1 MIDLHTHILPDMD
14 DGSKSVEES
23 EQMLLELK
31 QQGVTTIVATP
42 HFYAD
47 REAPREFLLRR
58 KRSFEQLKNAEILLG
73 AEVAYFS
80 GISRCEEIT
89 LLCIEGTRLLLLELP
104 FDAWNRTMLDEVC
117 SMNKRLGIITVIAH
131 INRYRSLPN
140 FAEAVE
146 RMLQCGIK
154 MQCNA
159 EPISSIWS
167 GRRLLRM
174 IRSGMI
180 HFIGSDCHNMTRRP
194 PNIAKA
200 MARMEKKLDVRS
212 FCENARNLLKGAVHE
227 ER

>member
-1 MIDLHTHILPDMD
+1 MIDLHTHILPNMD
-14 DGSKSVEES
+14 DGCKNVNES
-23 EQMLLELK
+23 EQMLRELK

-42 HFYAD
+42 HFYAEQ
-47 REAPREFLLRR
+47 EAPQEFLLRR
-58 KRSFEQLKNAEILLG
+58 KKASEQLKNAEVLLG
-73 AEVAYFS
+73 AEVAYFN

-131 INRYRSLPN
+131 IDRYRSLPN
-140 FAEAVE
+140 FSEAIE

-159 EPISSIWS
+159 ASITSICS

-174 IRSGMI
+174 IRNGMI
-180 HFIGSDCHNMTRRP
+180 HFIGSDCHNMTHRP

-200 MARMEKKLDVRS
+200 MARMEKKLDIRS

>member
-23 EQMLLELK
+23 GQMLLELK